1 MRTIIP
7 AIGTVSFQ
15 KELSIDGLI
24 NNNSAN
30 HYIFTTTAVIGSLML
45 YYLLSGFTNPDIT
58 MLVSLSTPATLVIGF
73 IYSRQREAV
82 NNIIKIKKDASLCI
96 IGVFILAPIG
106 TLITYLVSRAIG

>member
-15 KELSIDGLI
+15 KKLSIDGLI

-45 YYLLSGFTNPDIT
+45 GGFKHQVQHAQN
-58 MLVSLSTPATLVIGF
+58 V
-73 IYSRQREAV
+73 YKSRKTQA
-82 NNIIKIKKDASLCI
+82 
-96 IGVFILAPIG
+96 
-106 TLITYLVSRAIG
+106 